1 MSNYKLKDLI
11 GKPVTIFT
19 ENIGRNFNDSQYN
32 DYFTGILT
40 SCDSDI
46 LETVHPITKCKNL
59 FFIKKIIGICEEQS
73 LDPNNPEHQ
82 KIINQMNGS
91 NETIE
96 EKNQDLPLSDSIN
109 IDVDMLNKLI
119 DKN

>member
-1 MSNYKLKDLI
+1 MGNYKLKDLI

-40 SCDSDI
+40 SCDNDI

-59 FFIKKIIGICEEQS
+59 FFIKNIIGICEEQH
-73 LDPNNPEHQ
+73 LDPDNPEHQ

-91 NETIE
+91 TETIE
-96 EKNQDLPLSDSIN
+96 KDKELPLSDSIN

>member
-1 MSNYKLKDLI
+1 MSNYKLKELI

-40 SCDSDI
+40 SYDNDV
-46 LETVHPITKCKNL
+46 LETVHPITKCINL
-59 FFIKKIIGICEEQS
+59 FFIKNIIGICEEQS
-73 LDPNNPEHQ
+73 LDPDNPEHL

-91 NETIE
+91 TDTIE
-96 EKNQDLPLSDSIN
+96 KDKELPLSDSIN